1 MDQQISR
8 FMSHSYH
15 SLWGKANWEE
25 RRQLSTHLNY
35 CSLFLS
41 LLFVHLGMKITYDA
55 ILLFAESDS
64 HLIVSDS

>member
-1 MDQQISR
+1 MVTILSGAR
-8 FMSHSYH
+8 
-15 SLWGKANWEE
+15 LTEKKG
-25 RRQLSTHLNY
+25 RQLSTHLKY